1 LTIIVSLCLVF
12 ASYGRS
18 NTNNIPLDYDLPVK
32 PTDVLPQ
39 SVRLD
44 VPTTPEAPMFCY
56 LESISMILAY
66 LDNSITTAEV
76 FAFSGLG
83 AQTVYSAY
91 HSALI
96 ANDVWTHELQIRA
109 HQNYNVS
116 WVVGYV
122 KGSNDGG
129 YFNGTGAIG
138 KIIFDSQ
145 DALNN
150 LKAILASGYPVQ
162 VHLDLYYIRDQIPK
176 YSTGH
181 FSPGA
186 SHFMAVTGYD
196 QNYIYVNETIQ
207 PETDGSDVKDIPVTI
222 GSFLNAWSW
231 QGHGYWLLF
240 IPSTSVSKR
249 PFSEILNWQREL
261 AANTPS
267 DIRRFASDLSTG
279 KVNVPEGYYFSKLY
293 HVKRLFSE
301 FLGSNK
307 YYKAADLYSQIATKY
322 NSCFSATALEIANT
336 LNEIADLEEQAI
348 TAISK
353 PIPIPDIKA
362 NNSNGSITLGQS
374 DNLTLSIALNNNGQ
388 TDNADWWLAANT
400 PFGWY
405 YYDAY
410 EGSWLSGLSF
420 TYQGPLFD
428 LALVEVLNIAGLPVG
443 TYIFYFGI
451 DTDMNGS
458 LDYDQLYYDAVEVN
472 FSDLIENTTRS
483 GHIYSNELWKGT
495 IDITGDVIIHTPATV
510 TIEPETTIRFAAGS
524 DDQMHGGDT
533 PITDPYF
540 PNDPPTP
547 PSQISSIYVM
557 SGTLYAVGTSD
568 SPIVFTSSASNPE
581 RGDWQSIQYG
591 KEGGK
596 LILQHTIIEYGY
608 YGVQINVAA
617 DDSNITLKDNIIRH
631 IVACGICGGIDPS
644 QPVTITISGN
654 DISDCGHEAIDTHSN
669 ATLVIE
675 NNTLHDNLWSYGDG
689 KAGAGVVIDG
699 NNSTIR
705 NNQFIRNRTAIA
717 ILTENSHPI
726 ISGNSFVDNDL
737 DCDGFC
743 PDPLQ

>member
-1 LTIIVSLCLVF
+1 MDEEWLIPRFAIGRPFDEQKEMIEKFVRATVSRFPEIEIWTLNEPIAQNCFGWSREQVYDVF
-12 ASYGRS
+12 VSASKWIHEV
-18 NTNNIPLDYDLPVK
+18 NPEVKVMINMIPIQCNWSGLDYDPNEVLDDLIDRGLEADIIGIELYYWWAETEERDENGYPRLDWVESRIDIFRRYNLPILFSEVGVPGMIDGRNQFEEQADWMEAFFRFCHDDEDVIGATWYFVRDDPFMPYAGLTNDDYTYRPVGERLIEIANEWNLSTTHNLNDQRYLDLEPGEYDVIVDQEVFPVSLVEGQAVVI
-32 PTDVLPQ
+32 PTYEVLPSLDIKVNGFDMPLTISQ
-39 SVRLD
+39 EDFLSVTVRLD
-44 VPTTPEAPMFCY
+44 P
-56 LESISMILAY
+56 
-66 LDNSITTAEV
+66 
-76 FAFSGLG
+76 
-83 AQTVYSAY
+83 
-91 HSALI
+91 
-96 ANDVWTHELQIRA
+96 
-109 HQNYNVS
+109 
-116 WVVGYV
+116 
-122 KGSNDGG
+122 GSYDG
-129 YFNGTGAIG
+129 
-138 KIIFDSQ
+138 
-145 DALNN
+145 
-150 LKAILASGYPVQ
+150 
-162 VHLDLYYIRDQIPK
+162 
-176 YSTGH
+176 
-181 FSPGA
+181 
-186 SHFMAVTGYD
+186 
-196 QNYIYVNETIQ
+196 
-207 PETDGSDVKDIPVTI
+207 KD
-222 GSFLNAWSW
+222 
-231 QGHGYWLLF
+231 
-240 IPSTSVSKR
+240 
-249 PFSEILNWQREL
+249 
-261 AANTPS
+261 
-267 DIRRFASDLSTG
+267 
-279 KVNVPEGYYFSKLY
+279 
-293 HVKRLFSE
+293 
-301 FLGSNK
+301 
-307 YYKAADLYSQIATKY
+307 
-322 NSCFSATALEIANT
+322 
-336 LNEIADLEEQAI
+336 
-348 TAISK
+348 
-353 PIPIPDIKA
+353 
-362 NNSNGSITLGQS
+362 
-374 DNLTLSIALNNNGQ
+374 
-388 TDNADWWLAANT
+388 ADWWLVANT

-405 YYDAY
+405 YYNAY

-428 LALVEVLNIAGLPVG
+428 LALVEILNIADLPVG
-443 TYIFYFGI
+443 TYTFYFGI

-458 LDYDQLYYDAVEVN
+458 LDYDQLYYNAVEVN

-524 DDQMHGGDT
+524 DDQMHGGDI